1 MTPAFR
7 RNERARGYRRCRM
20 IEVMVETWSSPK
32 SGTTYRW
39 SLWRDG
45 TRVAMGGPH
54 ASLDDSEDDARAFC
68 TDRYQQSPDRV
79 TRL

>member
-1 MTPAFR
+1 
-7 RNERARGYRRCRM
+7 M
-20 IEVMVETWSSPK
+20 IEVMIETWSSPQT
-32 SGTTYRW
+32 GTTYRW

-54 ASLDDSEDDARAFC
+54 GSIDESEADARLFC
-68 TDRYQQSPDRV
+68 EDRFKRAPDRV

>member
-1 MTPAFR
+1 
-7 RNERARGYRRCRM
+7 M
-20 IEVMVETWSSPK
+20 IEAMIETWSTPQ

-45 TRVAMGGPH
+45 VRIAMGGPH
-54 ASLDDSEDDARAFC
+54 DTIEESEAEARAFC
-68 TDRYQQSPDRV
+68 TDRMRAPPDRV

>member
-1 MTPAFR
+1 ML
-7 RNERARGYRRCRM
+7 
-20 IEVMVETWSSPK
+20 EVMIETWSNPQ

-45 TRVAMGGPH
+45 ERIAMGGPH
-54 ASLDDSEDDARAFC
+54 QTVEDSEAEAAEFC
-68 TDRYQQSPDRV
+68 EERLKRKPDRV

>member
-1 MTPAFR
+1 
-7 RNERARGYRRCRM
+7 M
-20 IEVMVETWSSPK
+20 IEVMIETWSSPQ
-32 SGTTYRW
+32 SGTSYRW

-54 ASLDDSEDDARAFC
+54 ASIDESEADARGFC
-68 TDRYQQSPDRV
+68 EARLKQPPDRV

>member
-1 MTPAFR
+1 
-7 RNERARGYRRCRM
+7 M
-20 IEVMVETWSSPK
+20 IEVMVETWSGPQT
-32 SGTTYRW
+32 GTTYRW

-54 ASLDDSEDDARAFC
+54 AVIDESEADARAFC
-68 TDRYQQSPDRV
+68 IDHFDRPPDRV

>member
-1 MTPAFR
+1 
-7 RNERARGYRRCRM
+7 M
-20 IEVMVETWSSPK
+20 IEVMIETWSSPQT
-32 SGTTYRW
+32 GTTYRW

-54 ASLDDSEDDARAFC
+54 TSIDESEADARVFC
-68 TDRYQQSPDRV
+68 EDRLKRAPDRV

>member
-1 MTPAFR
+1 
-7 RNERARGYRRCRM
+7 M
-20 IEVMVETWSSPK
+20 IEAMIETWSSPQ

-54 ASLDDSEDDARAFC
+54 ETIEASEADARAFC
-68 TDRYQQSPDRV
+68 ADRLKQDPDRV

>member
-1 MTPAFR
+1 ML
-7 RNERARGYRRCRM
+7 
-20 IEVMVETWSSPK
+20 EVMIETWSSPQ

-45 TRVAMGGPH
+45 MRVAMGGPH
-54 ASLDDSEDDARAFC
+54 GTIEESEDNARAFC
-68 TDRYQQSPDRV
+68 LDRLKREPDRV

>member
-1 MTPAFR
+1 MT
-7 RNERARGYRRCRM
+7 
-20 IEVMVETWSSPK
+20 EVMIETWSSPQT
-32 SGTTYRW
+32 GTAYRW

-54 ASLDDSEDDARAFC
+54 HTIDESEADARAFC
-68 TDRYQQSPDRV
+68 TAHLKHPPDRV

>member
-1 MTPAFR
+1 ML
-7 RNERARGYRRCRM
+7 ELM
-20 IEVMVETWSSPK
+20 IETWSAPH

-45 TRVAMGGPH
+45 ARVAMGGPH
-54 ASLDDSEDDARAFC
+54 DTSEESEAEARAVC
-68 TDRYQQSPDRV
+68 ADKLRGPPDRV